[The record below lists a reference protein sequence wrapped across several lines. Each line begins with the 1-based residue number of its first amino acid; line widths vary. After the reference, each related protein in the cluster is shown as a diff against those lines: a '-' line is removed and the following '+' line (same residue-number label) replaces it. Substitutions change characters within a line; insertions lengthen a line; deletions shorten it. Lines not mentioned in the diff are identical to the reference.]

1 MQQNLIVP
9 AVERSLSGVVL
20 NVDSLEETI
29 AVQNADLQDREGT
42 FTGPFLFVFK
52 YVFLIICVF

>member
-29 AVQNADLQDREGT
+29 AVQNADLQDLR
-42 FTGPFLFVFK
+42 K
-52 YVFLIICVF
+52 YSQATAFSLRLE